1 MQPKLRCTLKIWIK
15 ETLPLPKDRGII
27 TKNIISLK
35 YQKLAIAVSLNGKDG
50 LMLLPTTLKKLWIYK
65 VNRNTSLI
73 GNIVPDREFHWS
85 SDHEFYTRLRIW
97 NWKSVWS
104 TAISIRKPM
113 LLCKNESFLKRKQ
126 FHWRIF
132 FQVSQNPVRQRKVYK
147 MMAVIQ
153 NSAIKYYH
161 AFHVRSH
168 KNSEM

>member
-15 ETLPLPKDRGII
+15 ETLPLSKDRGII

-50 LMLLPTTLKKLWIYK
+50 LMLLPTALKKLWIYK

-113 LLCKNESFLKRKQ
+113 LLCKNESSLKRKQ

-132 FQVSQNPVRQRKVYK
+132 YSSESKSSKTKESLQDDGSHTKFSYQILPCISCKVT
-147 MMAVIQ
+147 
-153 NSAIKYYH
+153 
-161 AFHVRSH
+161 
-168 KNSEM
+168 